1 MNLDKYNW
9 KIVLTIAT
17 IAMLFQNTF
26 SYVCQ
31 IAMPILADR
40 IADNYGI
47 SRAWLGL
54 YLFIQNIAS
63 IITAMCCGGFIL
75 RYGAVR
81 ISQWALFMMGG
92 SLLIISTKLLWLYPI
107 GAILLGLGGVLT
119 PASSHLLARVCPP
132 KISALIFSIKQT
144 GVPLGSL
151 VGGLLIPFL
160 LSVSLY
166 IATFKTSIHVNAFGA
181 SFVVAILVYGIIAL
195 LQPVRTFFARDR
207 IPNIH
212 ISFSNINRTMKT
224 VVSDPELRDLAF
236 GSFAFGGLQAIFAGF
251 FILFLIDGLEFSEI
265 ESGKAFAIASFTA
278 VGARIFWGYIGSRYL
293 SARIVL
299 GFIGIVAGIA
309 AILTGLYD
317 TQWSYFLVLSVAIL
331 YNVTAL
337 SWHGIL
343 LAEIARLTSSEK
355 VAGVTGGVL
364 AFTSIAMMIY
374 PAAYGVLLAITDSYG
389 IGFILCSIPSFIGGV
404 ILLRNPV
411 KTSWIKIIL
420 NYISWILHVER
431 LFFCSLAILLGAM
444 IGLMFGVIRI
454 I

>member
-63 IITAMCCGGFIL
+63 VSTAMCCGGFIL

-144 GVPLGSL
+144 GVHLGSL
-151 VGGLLIPFL
+151 
-160 LSVSLY
+160 SL
-166 IATFKTSIHVNAFGA
+166 
-181 SFVVAILVYGIIAL
+181 
-195 LQPVRTFFARDR
+195 
-207 IPNIH
+207 IH
-212 ISFSNINRTMKT
+212 I
-224 VVSDPELRDLAF
+224 
-236 GSFAFGGLQAIFAGF
+236 
-251 FILFLIDGLEFSEI
+251 
-265 ESGKAFAIASFTA
+265 
-278 VGARIFWGYIGSRYL
+278 
-293 SARIVL
+293 
-299 GFIGIVAGIA
+299 
-309 AILTGLYD
+309 
-317 TQWSYFLVLSVAIL
+317 
-331 YNVTAL
+331 
-337 SWHGIL
+337 
-343 LAEIARLTSSEK
+343 
-355 VAGVTGGVL
+355 
-364 AFTSIAMMIY
+364 
-374 PAAYGVLLAITDSYG
+374 
-389 IGFILCSIPSFIGGV
+389 
-404 ILLRNPV
+404 
-411 KTSWIKIIL
+411 
-420 NYISWILHVER
+420 
-431 LFFCSLAILLGAM
+431 
-444 IGLMFGVIRI
+444 
-454 I
+454 